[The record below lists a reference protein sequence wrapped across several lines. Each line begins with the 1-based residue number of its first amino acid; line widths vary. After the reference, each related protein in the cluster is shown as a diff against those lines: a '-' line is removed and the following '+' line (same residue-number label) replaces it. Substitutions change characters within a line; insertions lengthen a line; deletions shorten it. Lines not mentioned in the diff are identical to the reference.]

1 MMLMH
6 IKSLFGS
13 SHESLE
19 HQQFTSLVNSMA
31 DAVLALDKDAKVVL
45 YNAAALGILDLNT
58 IPQNAALSDL
68 FKPIDKD
75 GQPVDVHKMITETA
89 VPVINRDLRLKYGD
103 SNIVSLYLSIAPVHQ
118 GYGKDGQA
126 GYVLMMRDITHEK
139 SLEEEREEFISVVS
153 HELRTPIAV
162 TEGNISNAQVI
173 VKKGGDSES
182 VQHALDEAHNQI
194 VYLSDMINDLA
205 TLSRAERGKL
215 ELDVAPINVHQLIDG
230 LLVNYTPS
238 AQAKG
243 LALMGRA
250 DSGIPDLLSS
260 ELYVK
265 EVLQNFITNSI
276 KYTSE
281 GTITVTAK
289 AIEKGITFSVQDT
302 GIGISKPDQEKIF
315 DKFYR
320 SEDFRTRQANGTGL
334 GLYITMKLAN
344 RINANIDVQSEP
356 GKGSTFTIDIP
367 NIKSEAAAETT
378 TPAKETSSADSEKTA
393 AAAAVEAAPAES
405 ESKAEESTSAEA
417 KTESPA

>member
-6 IKSLFGS
+6 IKNPFSHP
-13 SHESLE
+13 HESLE

-31 DAVLALDKDAKVVL
+31 DAVLALDQEAKVVL

-58 IPQNAALSDL
+58 IPQNASMADI
-68 FKPIDKD
+68 FKPIGKD
-75 GQPVDVHKMITETA
+75 NQPIDVVKMIKETA
-89 VPVINRDLRLKYGD
+89 VPVINRDMRLKYGGD
-103 SNIVSLYLSIAPVHQ
+103 NLINLYLSIAPVHQ
-118 GYGKDGQA
+118 GYGKHGQT
-126 GYVLMMRDITHEK
+126 GYVLMIRDITHEK

-173 VKKGGDSES
+173 VDKGGDTET
-182 VQHALDEAHNQI
+182 VQKALTEAHDQI

-215 ELDVAPINVHQLIDG
+215 DIEITDINVKQLISD
-230 LLVNYTPS
+230 LLASYTPA

-243 LALMGRA
+243 LALMARA
-250 DSGIPDLLSS
+250 DTGIPDLKSS

-265 EVLQNFITNSI
+265 EILQNFITNSI
-276 KYTSE
+276 KYTAD

-289 AIEKGITFSVQDT
+289 AAAKGITFSVQDS
-302 GIGISKPDQEKIF
+302 GIGISKSDQEKIF
-315 DKFYR
+315 DKFFR
-320 SEDFRTRQANGTGL
+320 SEDFHTRQANGTGL
-334 GLYITMKLAN
+334 GLYITMKLAS
-344 RINANIDVQSEP
+344 RLNAIIDVQSEP

-367 NIKSEAAAETT
+367 NLASEIPAEAAEPVPEAT
-378 TPAKETSSADSEKTA
+378 TPAPAEEAPA
-393 AAAAVEAAPAES
+393 AAPAPEQPP
-405 ESKAEESTSAEA
+405 AEASPAEA